1 MDWAFNRGIL
11 SSLESKETSFQTEQI
26 KKLLD
31 STVPPSLVQGFTQT
45 DAFIHYLECVRHQI
59 MCLNKP
65 SYHEALSSYEMLLR
79 KAEFEIERLEKAGMF
94 AQTRSFR
101 DLIDVNRAAVQKLD
115 QSMGFSLKMSWTHS

>member
-1 MDWAFNRGIL
+1 
-11 SSLESKETSFQTEQI
+11 
-26 KKLLD
+26 
-31 STVPPSLVQGFTQT
+31 
-45 DAFIHYLECVRHQI
+45 